1 MVPLQNLRLQMVALQ
16 GKQESKKG
24 NCGVVTGSLAHT
36 CKQMLGQDWWMLLS
50 D

>member
-1 MVPLQNLRLQMVALQ
+1 MVPLQNLYLGMVALR
-16 GKQESKKG
+16 GKQEGKEG

-36 CKQMLGQDWWMLLS
+36 CKQVPGQEWWMLLS